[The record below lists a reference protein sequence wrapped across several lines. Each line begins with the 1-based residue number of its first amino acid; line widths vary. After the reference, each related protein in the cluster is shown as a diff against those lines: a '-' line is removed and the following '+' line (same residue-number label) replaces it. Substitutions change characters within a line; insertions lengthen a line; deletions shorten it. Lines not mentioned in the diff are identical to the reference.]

1 MVGRAMWSCSKEQSH
16 TLRGCG
22 FVKDGLSGAAAVRA
36 QAVRCSRPGAA
47 LLSGP
52 CLSYQPGAS
61 VPGGR
66 RWLKSHGMGLSAM
79 GLTGGIRYVFGLYEA
94 MERPLAV
101 VTLV

>member
-1 MVGRAMWSCSKEQSH
+1 MALSKIACPGPPPSGLRQS
-16 TLRGCG
+16 
-22 FVKDGLSGAAAVRA
+22 DSAGL
-36 QAVRCSRPGAA
+36 GAA

-52 CLSYQPGAS
+52 SLSYQPGAS

-79 GLTGGIRYVFGLYEA
+79 GLTGGISYVFGLYEA

>member
-1 MVGRAMWSCSKEQSH
+1 MALSK
-16 TLRGCG
+16 TACPGPP
-22 FVKDGLSGAAAVRA
+22 LSGLRQSDAAGL
-36 QAVRCSRPGAA
+36 GAA

-52 CLSYQPGAS
+52 CLSHQPGAS
-61 VPGGR
+61 VPGGL